1 MNIKVATEGER
12 KTVLLSGT
20 IDIPAGESLKNSLH
34 TIAEEENVKEI
45 IIDFKKVDSIGSSAI
60 GALLLSHKEF
70 SAKGIRFQIIN
81 VNKEIR
87 ALFKIIKLDKIFKI

>member
-12 KTVLLSGT
+12 TTVLLSGT
-20 IDIPAGESLKNSLH
+20 IDIPAGESLKNTLH
-34 TIAEEENVKEI
+34 KIAEEENVREI
-45 IIDFKKVDSIGSSAI
+45 IIDFKHVDSIGSSAI

-70 SAKGIRFQIIN
+70 GAKGILFQITN

>member
-1 MNIKVATEGER
+1 MNIKTASEGER
-12 KTVLLSGT
+12 TTVYLSGT
-20 IDIPAGESLKNSLH
+20 IDIPAGENLKNTLH
-34 TIAEEENVKEI
+34 EVSEQNVKEI
-45 IIDFKKVDSIGSSAI
+45 IVDFAEVDSIGSSAI

-70 SAKGIRFQIIN
+70 SARGIRFQVVN